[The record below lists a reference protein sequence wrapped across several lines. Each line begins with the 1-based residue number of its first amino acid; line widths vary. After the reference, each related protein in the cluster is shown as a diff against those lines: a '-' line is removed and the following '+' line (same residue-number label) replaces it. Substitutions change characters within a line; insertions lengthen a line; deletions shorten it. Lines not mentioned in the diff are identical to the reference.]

1 MVEDVLVNRNMRFSM
16 EIVDEVCREL
26 STSDAGWSNVRQ
38 NRKPLE
44 GGWMYGSRNNSHCFV
59 QLPVDQLYV

>member
-1 MVEDVLVNRNMRFSM
+1 MVEDVRMNRNMRLSM

-26 STSDAGWSNVRQ
+26 STSDTSWSNVRQ

-44 GGWMYGSRNNSHCFV
+44 WGTVGRY
-59 QLPVDQLYV
+59 D